1 MAFKNKLYCHTL
13 GCKMGFA
20 VKGIK
25 RLISQRFSDHDIKLT
40 IEQYIILNILDN
52 EEGLILQEL
61 AELLDRDKSAV
72 LRHINCLENNHFVAR
87 TTDSQDKRRKL
98 LLVTKRGLNELE
110 QARNIDKK
118 VNQQF
123 TEQFSQEEL
132 QNLDRLLSE
141 IYQQSFPDED
151 S

>member
-40 IEQYIILNILDN
+40 LEQYIILNILDN

-61 AELLDRDKSAV
+61 AEILDRDKSAV
-72 LRHINCLENNHFVAR
+72 LRHLNCLENNHFVAR
-87 TTDSQDKRRKL
+87 TTDSRDKRRKL
-98 LLVTKRGLNELE
+98 LLVTKQGLIELE
-110 QARNIDKK
+110 HAREIDKK
-118 VNQQF
+118 VNQQI
-123 TEQFSQEEL
+123 TEQFSEEEL
-132 QNLDRLLSE
+132 ENLDQLLSD
-141 IYQQSFPDED
+141 IYEQSLPEED